1 MSIVRAKETSTSGK
15 TMTLLWSRVR
25 QRGDLPAFSRV
36 VNAIVGA
43 MHSDDDR
50 EFNMTRTVLQ
60 DPALTQKVLRL
71 ANSAMY
77 AMFEQGINTVSKAV
91 IVLGTQAIGHLALG
105 LKLIDGLQAVSSD
118 SAPARGELEK
128 AVLAG
133 HIARQLVSSIS
144 TRDAEEAVV
153 CSILH
158 TLGRMMATFYL
169 SDLWQQVQ
177 ACCAERGIGEDQA
190 VRDILGLG
198 LDEIGRQ
205 VAQQWGLPFSLIST
219 MHDVAPR
226 KTTEPLDH
234 QDWLA
239 AISTLSAHC
248 ATALR
253 ADDDV
258 CNKALAALARDYAG
272 MLGLEAAQM
281 LRAVDAAQTTAADE
295 HADVV
300 RPLKRVINI
309 EESVLEPLAGKP
321 ADAAQILAR
330 GMADMRGAASTASIG
345 QLMTMA
351 LETVYQGFGFS
362 RAIAFLRNPEQ
373 GQYAARMWF
382 GEGVEE
388 IAPRLAFA
396 DAYQP
401 DVFHAAL
408 AADKIIFVEYAL
420 DAAFVNRV
428 PRWWREALPMVRSF
442 MVLPVTVERQAV
454 GFIYGDWDLAKPEA
468 KIEQAEV
475 LLLNELRMLVARV
488 VEQRRP
494 MEASWSG
501 RTS

>member
-1 MSIVRAKETSTSGK
+1 MSTVRAKETPNSGK
-15 TMTLLWSRVR
+15 TSV
-25 QRGDLPAFSRV
+25 
-36 VNAIVGA
+36 
-43 MHSDDDR
+43 
-50 EFNMTRTVLQ
+50 
-60 DPALTQKVLRL
+60 
-71 ANSAMY
+71 
-77 AMFEQGINTVSKAV
+77 
-91 IVLGTQAIGHLALG
+91 
-105 LKLIDGLQAVSSD
+105 
-118 SAPARGELEK
+118 
-128 AVLAG
+128 
-133 HIARQLVSSIS
+133 
-144 TRDAEEAVV
+144 
-153 CSILH
+153 
-158 TLGRMMATFYL
+158 
-169 SDLWQQVQ
+169 
-177 ACCAERGIGEDQA
+177 
-190 VRDILGLG
+190 
-198 LDEIGRQ
+198 
-205 VAQQWGLPFSLIST
+205 
-219 MHDVAPR
+219 
-226 KTTEPLDH
+226 
-234 QDWLA
+234 
-239 AISTLSAHC
+239 HC

-253 ADDDV
+253 ADDDA